1 MPLIG
6 GTCHFGNV
14 YQTHKSNIGWPFS
27 ATTIGSFFGDAICV
41 CKLRVRSSLNEYVHR
56 LFFIFFFFFTV
67 NQIVYSHISFQSWF
81 ARFKA

>member
-56 LFFIFFFFFTV
+56 LFFIFFFFLP
-67 NQIVYSHISFQSWF
+67 
-81 ARFKA
+81 